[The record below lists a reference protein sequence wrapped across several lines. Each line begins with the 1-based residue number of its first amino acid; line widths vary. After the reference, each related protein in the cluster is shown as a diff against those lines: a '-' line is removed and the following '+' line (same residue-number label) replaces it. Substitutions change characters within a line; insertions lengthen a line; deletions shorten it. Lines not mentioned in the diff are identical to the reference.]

1 MAWQDDL
8 RELDEALSAG
18 QIKAEEYRRRR
29 DDLLAAAS
37 SNPVVTRRI
46 QRHRPTSIAN
56 AFSGGE
62 PKENGDL
69 RTDDGAADVTQ
80 QVAVNEEKTDWEAT
94 PPQVVDS
101 TAYATN
107 TPPPVMQGSELFGL
121 TSTSATSATGRR
133 RWPRFVIAVVVL
145 VLVAGVTW
153 WFAFRDPGTK
163 PGLAS
168 TPTATPNGQSNQ
180 ADQSGQFSLD
190 RLPSPLPD
198 VPLSTSGVVTVDQAQ
213 IYSLIQPDEAG
224 YLAAGGAEK
233 IFYRWAG
240 TNALSYAVYAVQT
253 KDPAA
258 ATALNGKAVAR
269 GKQIGVAPATV
280 PDLPRG
286 VTVGEVFG
294 PTSAIAEATYTSGR
308 MSVLIRVMQTG
319 PNNERELQRA
329 VQQAVGVIVKALPA
343 A

>member
-56 AFSGGE
+56 AFTGGE
-62 PKENGDL
+62 AKETGDV
-69 RTDDGAADVTQ
+69 RTDDGADVTQ
-80 QVAVNEEKTDWEAT
+80 QVAVNEKKTDWETA
-94 PPQVVDS
+94 PPKVVDS

-121 TSTSATSATGRR
+121 ASTSGTSATGQR
-133 RWPRFVIAVVVL
+133 RWPRFVAAVVVL
-145 VLVAGVTW
+145 VLVAGITW
-153 WFAFRDPGTK
+153 WFAFRDPADKPANANPQAGT
-163 PGLAS
+163 
-168 TPTATPNGQSNQ
+168 TAPAN
-180 ADQSGQFSLD
+180 QSGEFTLD

-224 YLAAGGAEK
+224 YLSAGGAEK

-240 TNALSYAVYAVQT
+240 TNALSYAVYVVQA
-253 KDPAA
+253 KDAAA
-258 ATALNGKAVAR
+258 ATAINGKAVAR
-269 GKQIGVAPATV
+269 GRQIGVVPATV

-286 VTVGEVFG
+286 VSVNEVFG
-294 PTSAIAEATYTSGR
+294 PTSAIAEVTYTSGR
-308 MSVLIRVMQTG
+308 MSVLIRILQTG
-319 PNNERELQRA
+319 PNNERELQHA
-329 VQQAVGVIVKALPA
+329 VQQSAGVLVKALPA

>member
-18 QIKAEEYRRRR
+18 RIKAEEYRRRR

-56 AFSGGE
+56 AFTGGE
-62 PKENGDL
+62 PKEGDL
-69 RTDDGAADVTQ
+69 QTDGAAEVTQ
-80 QVAVNEEKTDWEAT
+80 QVAVNEKKTDWEAA
-94 PPQVVDS
+94 PPKVVDS
-101 TAYATN
+101 TSYATN

-121 TSTSATSATGRR
+121 TSTSGTATTSRP

-163 PGLAS
+163 PA
-168 TPTATPNGQSNQ
+168 PTNTQPAAAGQ
-180 ADQSGQFSLD
+180 ADQFTLD

-224 YLAAGGAEK
+224 YLAAGGTEK

-240 TNALSYAVYAVQT
+240 TNALSYAVYVAQA
-253 KDPAA
+253 KDPAG
-258 ATALNGKAVAR
+258 ATALSGKAVAR
-269 GKQIGVAPATV
+269 AKGIGLTPATV
-280 PDLPRG
+280 PDLPKG
-286 VTVGEVFG
+286 VTVNEVFG
-294 PTSAIAEATYTSGR
+294 PASAIAEVTYTSGR
-308 MSVLIRVMQTG
+308 MAVLIRILQTG
-319 PNNERELQRA
+319 PNNERELQHA
-329 VQQAVGVIVKALPA
+329 VQQSAGVIVKALPA

>member
-18 QIKAEEYRRRR
+18 RIKADEYRKRR

-56 AFSGGE
+56 AFSSGE
-62 PKENGDL
+62 PKEGGDL
-69 RTDDGAADVTQ
+69 RTDDAADVTQ
-80 QVAVNEEKTDWEAT
+80 QVAVTEKKPDWEAA
-94 PPQVVDS
+94 PPQVIDS

-121 TSTSATSATGRR
+121 ASSTTPATGRR
-133 RWPRFVIAVVVL
+133 RWPRFVIAVVAL

-153 WFAFRDPGTK
+153 WFAFRDTGNQPSKGTTQ
-163 PGLAS
+163 PA
-168 TPTATPNGQSNQ
+168 
-180 ADQSGQFSLD
+180 ADQFTLD

-240 TNALSYAVYAVQT
+240 TPALSYSVYAVQA
-253 KDPAA
+253 KDPAT
-258 ATALNGKAVAR
+258 ATALTGKAVTR
-269 GKQIGVAPATV
+269 GKQIGVSPATV

-294 PTSAIAEATYTSGR
+294 PSSAIAEVTYTSGR
-308 MSVLIRVMQTG
+308 MAVLIRIMQSG
-319 PNNERELQRA
+319 PNNERELQHA